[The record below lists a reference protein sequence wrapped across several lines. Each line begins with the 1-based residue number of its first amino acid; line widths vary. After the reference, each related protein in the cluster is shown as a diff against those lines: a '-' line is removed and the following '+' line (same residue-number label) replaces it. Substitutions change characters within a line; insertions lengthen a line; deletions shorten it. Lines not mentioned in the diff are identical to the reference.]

1 MSTHSF
7 NRRLALTVISAAALI
22 IAGCG
27 GTTSSSSSSSTT
39 VNALTVTPAL
49 GAAYGASVFV
59 YSPSGTLLGSGTTA
73 TTGTTAG
80 QVTLT
85 LTGYTTGQPIIIK
98 TVLGAGSF
106 YFNEKTGANTTPVTA
121 SETPVTLM
129 AVIPKVATGQ
139 AVGVTALT
147 NMAAAF
153 VGVTATT
160 VIPTTT
166 LTAAAVN
173 EGIAKTN
180 LALGLP
186 TTTNITE
193 APVAASATNWNS
205 VTGVITGGTGGT
217 GSVTGKILAEMA
229 RTSTTTPAAQAQ
241 ALAAAVNT
249 STGTVATGTAS
260 AVLGTIN
267 TTLQAAAVS
276 KLAIVVAV
284 SVTAPTTAQLTEAK
298 TAVTTVT
305 ANAVPGAVQTPTG
318 TGTGS
323 VGTGG

>member
-1 MSTHSF
+1 MFNSSF
-7 NRRLALTVISAAALI
+7 TRRLALTVISVAAITL
-22 IAGCG
+22 AGCG
-27 GTTSSSSSSSTT
+27 GTTSSASSSSTT

-59 YSPSGTLLGSGTTA
+59 YSASGTLLGSGTTS
-73 TTGTTAG
+73 TTTG

-129 AVIPKVATGQ
+129 AVIPTVATGQ

-205 VTGVITGGTGGT
+205 ATGVITGTTGT
-217 GSVTGKILAEMA
+217 GSVTGKILAEIA

-241 ALAAAVNT
+241 ALAAAVT

-267 TTLQAAAVS
+267 TALQAAAAT

-284 SVTAPTTAQLTEAK
+284 SVTDPNTAGYADKLTAAKNAATTA
-298 TAVTTVT
+298 T

-323 VGTGG
+323 TSISG

>member
-1 MSTHSF
+1 MFNSSF
-7 NRRLALTVISAAALI
+7 TRRLALTAISVAAITL
-22 IAGCG
+22 AGCG

-59 YSPSGTLLGSGTTA
+59 YSASGTLLGSGTTS
-73 TTGTTAG
+73 TTTG

-129 AVIPKVATGQ
+129 AVIPTVATGQ

-205 VTGVITGGTGGT
+205 ATGVITGTTGT

-241 ALAAAVNT
+241 ALAAAVT

-260 AVLGTIN
+260 AVLGT
-267 TTLQAAAVS
+267 
-276 KLAIVVAV
+276 
-284 SVTAPTTAQLTEAK
+284 
-298 TAVTTVT
+298 
-305 ANAVPGAVQTPTG
+305 
-318 TGTGS
+318 
-323 VGTGG
+323 

>member
-59 YSPSGTLLGSGTTA
+59 YSASGTLLGSGTTS
-73 TTGTTAG
+73 TTTG

-260 AVLGTIN
+260 AVLGTLN

>member
-59 YSPSGTLLGSGTTA
+59 YSASGTLLGSGTTS
-73 TTGTTAG
+73 TTTG

-260 AVLGTIN
+260 AVLGTLN

-323 VGTGG
+323 LGTGGG

>member
-1 MSTHSF
+1 MFNSSF
-7 NRRLALTVISAAALI
+7 TRRLALTAISVAAITL
-22 IAGCG
+22 AGCG

-59 YSPSGTLLGSGTTA
+59 YSASGTLLGSGTTS
-73 TTGTTAG
+73 TTTG

-129 AVIPKVATGQ
+129 AVIPSVATGQ

-166 LTAAAVN
+166 LTTASVN
-173 EGIAKTN
+173 AGIAKTN

-193 APVAASATNWNS
+193 APVAATLAAP
-205 VTGVITGGTGGT
+205 TGGAG
-217 GSVTGKILAEMA
+217 TGKILAEMA
-229 RTSTTTPAAQAQ
+229 KASTSTPAAQAV
-241 ALAAAVNT
+241 ALAAAVNS
-249 STGTVATGTAS
+249 STGAIVTGTA
-260 AVLGTIN
+260 ATVLSTIN
-267 TTLQAAAVS
+267 TALEAAETTLSITISASITAPSTSQ
-276 KLAIVVAV
+276 
-284 SVTAPTTAQLTEAK
+284 VTAATATA
-298 TAVTTVT
+298 TAVTG
-305 ANAVPGAVQTPTG
+305 NAVPGAVTTTVPTG
-318 TGTGS
+318 TGSSS
-323 VGTGG
+323 VGISG

>member
-59 YSPSGTLLGSGTTA
+59 YSPSGTLLGSGTTST
-73 TTGTTAG
+73 TTGQA
-80 QVTLT
+80 TLT

-260 AVLGTIN
+260 AVLGTLN

-323 VGTGG
+323 GGTGG

>member
-1 MSTHSF
+1 MFNSSF
-7 NRRLALTVISAAALI
+7 TRRLALTAISVAAITL
-22 IAGCG
+22 AGCG

-49 GAAYGASVFV
+49 GAAYGATVFV
-59 YSPSGTLLGSGTTA
+59 YSASGTLLGSGTTS
-73 TTGTTAG
+73 TTTG

-260 AVLGTIN
+260 AVLGTLN

>member
-1 MSTHSF
+1 MFNSSF
-7 NRRLALTVISAAALI
+7 TRRLALTVISAAALI

-59 YSPSGTLLGSGTTA
+59 YSASGTLLGSGTTS
-73 TTGTTAG
+73 TTTG

-121 SETPVTLM
+121 SEAPVTLM

-323 VGTGG
+323 LGTGGG

>member
-59 YSPSGTLLGSGTTA
+59 YSASGTLLGSGTTS
-73 TTGTTAG
+73 TTTG

-129 AVIPKVATGQ
+129 AVIPSVATGQ

-260 AVLGTIN
+260 AVLGTLN